1 MLGKYIAHCEDSLTA
16 CVLPHLLHLPIEQF
30 WQILLKACYG
40 RDQFPESP
48 GEPLQVD
55 YWPKWD
61 PTDTK
66 NNTYVEPDVFMRF
79 REFDLI
85 IEAKRGDDGGQEPD
99 QWKKEII
106 AYANEFGEDRVPVKM
121 IALGG
126 ILGTTTERVPCTWN
140 STETGK
146 KHELSCPVVMCR
158 WRGLLDQCKRMRRE
172 LKHLENRDSR
182 SFATSRILDDVIGL
196 FGSHG
201 YSTGRWFADFN
212 FGRYH
217 FSSSTAP
224 HHSLFRS
231 RTLEFNQK

>member
-16 CVLPHLLHLPIEQF
+16 SVVPHLLHLPTELF
-30 WQILLKACYG
+30 WQILRNACYD
-40 RDQFPESP
+40 RDQFPECP
-48 GEPLQVD
+48 GELLQVD

-61 PTDTK
+61 PTDTT

-85 IEAKRGDDGGQEPD
+85 IEAKNGDDGGQIPG
-99 QWKKEII
+99 QWKKELI
-106 AYANEFGEDRVPVKM
+106 AYTNEYRDQRIPVKM
-121 IALGG
+121 LALGG
-126 ILGTTTERVPCTWN
+126 IPSTATDGVTHTWHP
-140 STETGK
+140 SEPGEK
-146 KHELSCPVVMCR
+146 REIVCPVVMCR
-158 WRGLLDQCKRMRRE
+158 WRGLLDQCKRMNRE
-172 LKHLENRDSR
+172 LKRLENRDSQ
-182 SFATSRILDDVIGL
+182 SFAASRILDDVIGL

-217 FSSSTAP
+217 FSPSTAR

-231 RTLEFNQK
+231 RILELNQK